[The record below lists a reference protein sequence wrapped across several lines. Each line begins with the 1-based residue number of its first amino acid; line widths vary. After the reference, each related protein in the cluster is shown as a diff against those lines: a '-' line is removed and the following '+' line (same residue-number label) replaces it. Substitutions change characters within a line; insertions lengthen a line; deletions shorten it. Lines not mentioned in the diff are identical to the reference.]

1 MLGRLTLSLLMTLT
15 ISSVVACTDLTSEDE
30 ETSNLSSE
38 EQACMHDEAAKLA
51 VLKKLHDRYQD
62 INVALADGYKL
73 GVIYNG
79 NLVVNG
85 CVSNLANPAL
95 GAMGYHYFLQ
105 DRFDDA
111 KIKELKPEVLVYHT
125 GANGTRVL
133 GAVEWV
139 VPKPAWDAKHGVDAD
154 APEVYGQM
162 MMILN
167 PMLNWYVAHAW
178 LWKDNPSGVLS
189 DWNPDVTCP

>member
-1 MLGRLTLSLLMTLT
+1 MLGRRTLLLLVAT
-15 ISSVVACTDLTSEDE
+15 SVVACTDVTGEDE
-30 ETSNLSSE
+30 ESSNLSSQ

-73 GVIYNG
+73 GVFYNG
-79 NLVVNG
+79 AEVVKG
-85 CVSNLANPAL
+85 CVSHPTHPEIF
-95 GAMGYHYFLQ
+95 GAMGYHYFRQ
-105 DRFDDA
+105 DRFDDP

-125 GANGTRVL
+125 GEGGTLEL

-139 VPKPAWDAKHGVDAD
+139 VPKSFWDAKHGVDAEP
-154 APEVYGQM
+154 PEVYGHM

-167 PMLNWYVAHAW
+167 PTLNWYVAHAW
-178 LWKDNPSGVLS
+178 LWTENPSGVLS

>member
-1 MLGRLTLSLLMTLT
+1 MLGRLTLSLLITT
-15 ISSVVACTDLTSEDE
+15 SVVACTDLTSEDE
-30 ETSNLSSE
+30 EALSSQ
-38 EQACMHDEAAKLA
+38 EQACKHDEPATLA

-62 INVALADGYKL
+62 INVALADGYEL

-79 NLVVNG
+79 TRVVAG
-85 CVSNLANPAL
+85 CVSNVANPAL
-95 GAMGYHYFLQ
+95 GAMGYHYFLA
-105 DRFDDA
+105 DRFNDA

-125 GANGTRVL
+125 GANGTLEL

-139 VPKPAWDAKHGVDAD
+139 VPKSFWEDKHGVGAD
-154 APEVYGQM
+154 APEVFGHM

-167 PMLNWYVAHAW
+167 PALNWYVAHAW
-178 LWKDNPSGVLS
+178 LWTENPSGVLS